1 MGYSTP
7 KKQLDLKE
15 FLSTPGKKPF
25 NRSFSYKGRQPL
37 TAPDDTSPID
47 PADAPP
53 PASAKDIQES

>member
-15 FLSTPGKKPF
+15 FLSTPGKRPF
-25 NRSFSYKGRQPL
+25 NRSFSYRGRQTSSSPE
-37 TAPDDTSPID
+37 DTSPID
-47 PADAPP
+47 PGEAAS

>member
-25 NRSFSYKGRQPL
+25 NRGFTYRGRQS
-37 TAPDDTSPID
+37 TSTPDNTSTIDTGDST
-47 PADAPP
+47 P